1 MKKFFKILSCFML
14 IFTFANAKDF
24 TKDTLIV
31 GTNATYPPFEFLD
44 DKSEVTGFDFDLMA
58 ELSKRIGFKYEV
70 LNMSF
75 DGLIPALK
83 SGKIDIAA
91 AAMSAT
97 PARKKAVDF
106 SNAYYFTENLFLKH
120 KDSTDITKIDDL
132 NGKKIGVQL
141 GTVQE
146 MAAKELNGVD
156 VSASEDIFVAIMS
169 LKNKKVDAV
178 LVDSS
183 IGYSY
188 LKKNQDLVE
197 FAKVPDGSEGFSL
210 AFDKNKYPDLIE
222 KINVEIE
229 NMKKDGTFD
238 KILEKYDLK

>member
-14 IFTFANAKDF
+14 IFIFANAKDF

-106 SNAYYFTENLFLKH
+106 SNAYY
-120 KDSTDITKIDDL
+120 
-132 NGKKIGVQL
+132 
-141 GTVQE
+141 
-146 MAAKELNGVD
+146 
-156 VSASEDIFVAIMS
+156 
-169 LKNKKVDAV
+169 
-178 LVDSS
+178 
-183 IGYSY
+183 
-188 LKKNQDLVE
+188 
-197 FAKVPDGSEGFSL
+197 
-210 AFDKNKYPDLIE
+210 
-222 KINVEIE
+222 
-229 NMKKDGTFD
+229 
-238 KILEKYDLK
+238 

>member
-24 TKDTLIV
+24 TKDTLVV

-120 KDSTDITKIDDL
+120 KDNTDITKIDDL

-188 LKKNQDLVE
+188 LKKNTDLVK

-210 AFDKNKYPDLIE
+210 AFDKNKYSDLIE